1 FSLEKFGMPFEN
13 GGNTMLSAR
22 VSATFCRIIL
32 RSFGGSC
39 RLPLPLGEGRGEGFC
54 EGEARHSFSLLPSSL
69 WSNPHPSPLPKGEGT
84 NKNMKAKVYVT
95 LKPSVLDPQGKAIK
109 HSVELLGY
117 QGISDIR
124 QGKYFEIAL
133 DGGLTEDDARQEAT
147 RMARE
152 ILSNPIIEDFRVEIE
167 R

>member
-1 FSLEKFGMPFEN
+1 MNERGRGKYYDIGYRLRN
-13 GGNTMLSAR
+13 
-22 VSATFCRIIL
+22 VCRIIV
-32 RSFGGSC
+32 RSFGGWVRAPLA
-39 RLPLPLGEGRGEGFC
+39 RLSTPEACVPNQRSRFC
-54 EGEARHSFSLLPSSL
+54 
-69 WSNPHPSPLPKGEGT
+69 K
-84 NKNMKAKVYVT
+84 KMKAKVYVT

-117 QGISDIR
+117 NGIDDIR

-133 DGGLTEDDARQEAT
+133 DSGLNEDNARSEAT

-167 R
+167 K